1 MPIVDLARVYALA
14 GGHEAVNTHDRLMV
28 AADSRE
34 VSVQSAHDLRDGLE
48 FLSMLRIRHQARQI
62 EQGQVPDNFLNPDT
76 LSNLER
82 RQLKDVFVVVQE
94 LQNVLSKRYVAGRF

>member
-1 MPIVDLARVYALA
+1 MISGRFGFLWYGLLLGKTLLTGILGSA
-14 GGHEAVNTHDRLMV
+14 
-28 AADSRE
+28 
-34 VSVQSAHDLRDGLE
+34 QSAHDLRDGLE

>member
-1 MPIVDLARVYALA
+1 
-14 GGHEAVNTHDRLMV
+14 
-28 AADSRE
+28 
-34 VSVQSAHDLRDGLE
+34 
-48 FLSMLRIRHQARQI
+48 MLRIRHQARQI